1 MWCLL
6 IAVQL
11 RLPVPRAYEVRY
23 AWFDHVND
31 CIHSALHMLCSV
43 CKELHLPSVVVVR
56 PSVMVLQDRTWRGRI
71 AACID
76 RRQQPNQNRAVK
88 TNRPERIKRTE
99 KRSDTIRNERAAN
112 KRYEYKVPVRH
123 FFSVVDTYL
132 VCNLVYFLCY
142 FGVPLQ
148 LLSPAPE
155 SPAERRGGGGGKKQ
169 HQPFWSRNPI
179 AAQEIQTA
187 PANLSS
193 PRKPFMEALLGSAY
207 YSPFLPFVL
216 PALSRP
222 SVLHLS
228 CPVRSNHLSTLPTH
242 SAPRLRRTTSV
253 DPLPFSPEET
263 YLKDMMND
271 MKAVL
276 SPPLSGKCPPCL
288 LTCSLFC

>member
-1 MWCLL
+1 MVFIDCSAAETP
-6 IAVQL
+6 I
-11 RLPVPRAYEVRY
+11 PVPRAYEVRY

-76 RRQQPNQNRAVK
+76 RRQQPTQNRAVK

-99 KRSDTIRNERAAN
+99 NRSDT
-112 KRYEYKVPVRH
+112 KRVSSKYTTRVQVPVRH

-148 LLSPAPE
+148 LLSPALE
-155 SPAERRGGGGGKKQ
+155 SPAEGGGGGGGKKQ

-179 AAQEIQTA
+179 AARGIQTA

-193 PRKPFMEALLGSAY
+193 PGKPFMEALLGSAY

-242 SAPRLRRTTSV
+242 SVSWLRRTTSV
-253 DPLPFSPEET
+253 DPLPFSSEET
-263 YLKDMMND
+263 YLKDMMKD

-276 SPPLSGKCPPCL
+276 CPPLSGKCPPCL